1 MQFNMFLVG
10 QLKNMGTRKDNFFA
24 STSFKNIKT
33 HLEKIL
39 EYLFS
44 TFIFRLI
51 HKKTI
56 SALGY

>member
-10 QLKNMGTRKDNFFA
+10 QLKNMGTRKDNLFA
-24 STSFKNIKT
+24 STSFKNA

-51 HKKTI
+51 HKKII